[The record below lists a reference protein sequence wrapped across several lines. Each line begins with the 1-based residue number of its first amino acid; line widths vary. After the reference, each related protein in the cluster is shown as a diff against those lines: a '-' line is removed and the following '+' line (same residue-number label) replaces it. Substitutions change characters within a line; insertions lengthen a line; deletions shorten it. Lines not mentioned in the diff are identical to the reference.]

1 MGGALAIAILL
12 MAVSLI
18 YSTVGQAGGTAFLA
32 IMAVMGL
39 PAAELRPTALILNI
53 VAAGYA
59 TWRLSAARAID
70 WRLLACVG
78 LPALPL
84 SFLGG
89 MVALDSGVY
98 FMLTGC
104 ILLFAAAM
112 MVTNWKAHVSGSP
125 GIVPA
130 ALVGG
135 IAGFASGMTGVGG
148 GVFLAPAV
156 VALGWG
162 TARQAANLS
171 APFILGN
178 SITGLLGVLMAGQR
192 PTADVGPYALA
203 ALAGAVVGTMIGQ
216 RFMSERVTRYVLA
229 AILLVAGLRLLA
241 R

>member
-1 MGGALAIAILL
+1 MDSALAIAILL
-12 MAVSLI
+12 MAVSLV

-39 PAAELRPTALILNI
+39 PAAELRPTALTLNV

-59 TWRLSAARAID
+59 TWRLNAAQVID

-89 MVALDSGVY
+89 MIALDSGVY

-104 ILLFAAAM
+104 VLLFAAAM
-112 MVTNWKAHVSGSP
+112 MVAKWKTRAGNSP
-125 GIVPA
+125 GIAPA

-135 IAGFASGMTGVGG
+135 VAGFASGITGVGG

-178 SITGLLGVLMAGQR
+178 SITGLAGVLVAGQR
-192 PTADVGPYALA
+192 PTADVVPYALA
-203 ALAGAVVGTMIGQ
+203 ALAGAIVGTMIGQ
-216 RFMSERVTRYVLA
+216 RFMSERMTRYALA
-229 AILLVAGLRLLA
+229 AILLIAGLRLLG